1 MTSPLEPQFLI
12 CKMGMIVRALWDCC
26 EAHLEVGRRNTV

>member
-1 MTSPLEPQFLI
+1 MTSPPEPQFLI
-12 CKMGMIVRALWDCC
+12 CKMGMIVHALGDYC